1 MSLMEIFFLKLII
14 ARKGNNLN
22 LALLAPTKVGLG
34 LGLKTSV
41 LNVLVDIFAKR
52 KGLMT
57 SRLLIVLKGFIALK
71 VLFYKLIR

>member
-1 MSLMEIFFLKLII
+1 MEIFVLKLII